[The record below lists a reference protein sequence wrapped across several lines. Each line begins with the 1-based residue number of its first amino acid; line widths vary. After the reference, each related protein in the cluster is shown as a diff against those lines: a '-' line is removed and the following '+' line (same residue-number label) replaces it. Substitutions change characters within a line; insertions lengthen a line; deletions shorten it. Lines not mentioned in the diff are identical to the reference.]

1 MTCADSA
8 TKECG
13 RNPCGEGQKA
23 TERASTA
30 KAETV
35 GESAE
40 RG

>member
-1 MTCADSA
+1 MAQTALQR
-8 TKECG
+8 KECG

-35 GESAE
+35 G
-40 RG
+40 